1 MGDMAIRWCKRLLAD
16 SLGNLETA
24 KQLMF
29 FFAATHDI
37 GKTSVIFQSK
47 PSYPLKTPID
57 DYLIERLVLVGLDM
71 PNYEEQINA
80 KNSPHA
86 FAGEVMLQIRGCPR
100 SIGATIGSHHGMPS
114 DFGDYNADNYYSSYG
129 EHYFGRP
136 ENRQAWQRYK
146 MSFFN
151 LPWSKLDI
159 PKLLIFLVFHK
170 KHKYFTRA
178 CL

>member
-1 MGDMAIRWCKRLLAD
+1 MRFSDAAWRIWAKKQDKPQLWLPLVIHLMDCIDVAERLWETWLSDGVKRLLAD

-47 PSYPLKTPID
+47 PSYPTKAPID
-57 DYLIERLVLVGLDM
+57 DRLIEGLFLAGLDM
-71 PNYEEQINA
+71 PNYEDQNNS

-100 SIGATIGSHHGMPS
+100 SIGATIRSE
-114 DFGDYNADNYYSSYG
+114 
-129 EHYFGRP
+129 EHTSELQSRP
-136 ENRQAWQRYK
+136 HLVCR
-146 MSFFN
+146 
-151 LPWSKLDI
+151 
-159 PKLLIFLVFHK
+159 LLLEK
-170 KHKYFTRA
+170 
-178 CL
+178 